1 MSQPPLVAAPL
12 LYHRLA
18 ARISSHRCG
27 EYCLASPAGQL
38 LNWLQMRV
46 YAASL
51 RSAVPLKVTW
61 LGVGVG
67 VGVGVGLGLGLG
79 LG

>member
-1 MSQPPLVAAPL
+1 MPSRRQSQPALWSQR
-12 LYHRLA
+12 LYNYRLA
-18 ARISSHRCG
+18 ARITPHRCG

-61 LGVGVG
+61 LGVGQG
-67 VGVGVGLGLGLG
+67 
-79 LG
+79 